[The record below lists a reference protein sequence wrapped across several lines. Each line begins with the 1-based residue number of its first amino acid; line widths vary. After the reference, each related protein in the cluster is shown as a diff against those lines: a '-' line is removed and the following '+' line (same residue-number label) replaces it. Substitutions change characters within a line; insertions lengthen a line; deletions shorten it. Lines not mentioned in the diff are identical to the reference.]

1 MPLNPD
7 WLLASLV
14 YAMNGSLSQ
23 IRHREIMVK
32 HHRACLRLSL
42 HESRMKCAIV
52 VATVIAAAGCAPK
65 NDAAVI
71 NSSSQPGV
79 RGAAIDSA
87 TKRDMAGKPD
97 TTLNSI
103 VPSGSSESPPP
114 RLEIYYDK
122 PIDSKYALVLTRV
135 RDSLLHVVGLRV
147 QMVDTAARER
157 TWDVAT
163 LPASDFGLRVVR
175 ADTTSIAFARYGDY
189 GQEMSV
195 KLFLDPSSKK
205 VIKRVDFSPW
215 AGIDSISDH
224 DVAIALSVPEAVIGG
239 MKERDSRPAPGEP
252 WDKYLPQVLKDH
264 PMPASSYADFALARP
279 ERVKDGYGPGSEIG
293 ETPGPLQIDGIRIWF
308 GKTFYDGEG
317 SSGVGGA
324 GYFDTVTA
332 KYTFLKIS
340 ELARWS
346 VSSLL
351 LDDHTLWIGM
361 VGHPEGADY
370 SGGLL
375 RHDLVTGNT
384 RKYAIDD
391 VVLRIK
397 RWSGRIYLTT
407 GGGAAVIEGD
417 RLIARYL
424 SEPDANG
431 EFVLL
436 RVNP

>member
-1 MPLNPD
+1 
-7 WLLASLV
+7 
-14 YAMNGSLSQ
+14 
-23 IRHREIMVK
+23 MVK

-42 HESRMKCAIV
+42 YESRMKRAIV
-52 VATVIAAAGCAPK
+52 VATVIAATGCGPK

-71 NSSSQPGV
+71 NSSSQTGV
-79 RGAAIDSA
+79 RGAAIDST
-87 TKRDMAGKPD
+87 TKRDIAGRTD
-97 TTLNSI
+97 TTPNSI
-103 VPSGSSESPPP
+103 GPSGSSEALPA
-114 RLEIYYDK
+114 RLEVYYDK

-147 QMVDTAARER
+147 QMVETAARER
-157 TWDVAT
+157 AWDVAT

-175 ADTTSIAFARYGDY
+175 ADSTSIAFARYGDY
-189 GQEMSV
+189 GREMSV

-215 AGIDSISDH
+215 AGLDSISDR
-224 DVAIALSVPEAVIGG
+224 DAAIALGLPEPVVRG
-239 MKERDSRPAPGEP
+239 MKERDPRPAPGEP
-252 WDKYLPQVLKDH
+252 WDKYLPQVMKDH
-264 PMPASSYADFALARP
+264 PMPQSTYADFARARP
-279 ERVKDGYGPGSEIG
+279 ERVQDGYDSASAIG
-293 ETPGPLQIDGIRIWF
+293 ETPGPLQMDGSRIWF

-317 SSGVGGA
+317 TSGVGGA
-324 GYFDTVTA
+324 GYLDTVTA
-332 KYTFLKIS
+332 KYTFLKIP

-351 LDDHTLWIGM
+351 LDDHTLWIGL

-375 RHDLVTGNT
+375 LNDLVTGNT
-384 RKYAIDD
+384 RKYPIDD

-397 RWSGRIYLTT
+397 RWNGRIYLTT

-424 SEPDANG
+424 SEPDVNG
-431 EFVLL
+431 AFVLL